1 VKSQAGIQ
9 KKLKIALDETRM
21 LIMGVQIL
29 IGFQLNAIV
38 QERFAALPI
47 ISKTCI
53 GMALILM
60 VFTAGLLIS
69 PAAQHR
75 LVEDGEA
82 SERVIAITSRLMKVA
97 LFALAVGIALN
108 LYVAMER
115 IAGVSVALGIGT
127 AAFVAA
133 VTLWYVFALM
143 YRKPVKQ
150 ENVME
155 KETEATPLSTKIDY
169 MLTEARVVL
178 PGVQALL
185 GFQLIAVLTK
195 PFEQLPTELKVA
207 HAAGLGMMALS
218 MMLLMAPAAFHR
230 LAFDGE
236 DAPAV
241 HHVGSILV
249 AAAVGVLALGLAAE
263 VMVAIGALT
272 GSLEIAV
279 FTAVP
284 VLLVLLGL
292 WYVWPMVIRSRLQR
306 SVR

>member
-1 VKSQAGIQ
+1 
-9 KKLKIALDETRM
+9 
-21 LIMGVQIL
+21 
-29 IGFQLNAIV
+29 
-38 QERFAALPI
+38 
-47 ISKTCI
+47 
-53 GMALILM
+53 
-60 VFTAGLLIS
+60 
-69 PAAQHR
+69 
-75 LVEDGEA
+75 
-82 SERVIAITSRLMKVA
+82 
-97 LFALAVGIALN
+97 
-108 LYVAMER
+108 VAMER

-150 ENVME
+150 ENAMA
-155 KETEATPLSTKIDY
+155 KQTNATPLSTKIDY

-207 HAAGLGMMALS
+207 HATGLGMMALS

-230 LAFDGE
+230 LAFNGE

-241 HHVGSILV
+241 HRVGSILV
-249 AAAVGVLALGLAAE
+249 TAAVGVLALGLGAE

-272 GSLEIAV
+272 GSLEIGV

>member
-1 VKSQAGIQ
+1 VKSQADIQ

-38 QERFAALPI
+38 QERLAALPI

-53 GMALILM
+53 GVALILM

-75 LVEDGEA
+75 LVEHGEA
-82 SERVIAITSRLMKVA
+82 SARVITITSRLMKLA
-97 LFALAVGIALN
+97 LFALAVGIALD

-115 IAGVSVALGIGT
+115 IAGIPVALGIGI

-133 VTLWYVFALM
+133 VMLWYVIALM
-143 YRKPVKQ
+143 HRATSKQ
-150 ENVME
+150 ENVMTE
-155 KETEATPLSTKIDY
+155 ETEATPLSTKIDY

-195 PFEQLPTELKVA
+195 PFEQLPTELKMA
-207 HAAGLGMMALS
+207 HAAGLAMMALS

-230 LAFDGE
+230 LAFNGE
-236 DAPAV
+236 DVPAA
-241 HHVGSILV
+241 HRVGSILIT
-249 AAAVGVLALGLAAE
+249 AALGVLALGLGAE
-263 VMVAIGALT
+263 VMVAFGALTRRLEIGALV
-272 GSLEIAV
+272 A
-279 FTAVP
+279 
-284 VLLVLLGL
+284 LLVVLVLFGL
-292 WYVWPMVIRSRLQR
+292 WYVWPLAVRARLPR
-306 SVR
+306 RAR

>member
-97 LFALAVGIALN
+97 LFALAVGIALD

-115 IAGVSVALGIGT
+115 IAGIPVALGIGI
-127 AAFVAA
+127 AAFIAA
-133 VTLWYVFALM
+133 VMLWYVIALM
-143 YRKPVKQ
+143 HRVTNKQ
-150 ENVME
+150 ENAMT
-155 KETEATPLSTKIDY
+155 KRTEATPLSTKIDY

-195 PFEQLPTELKVA
+195 PFEELPTELKMA
-207 HAAGLGMMALS
+207 HAAGLAMMALS

-230 LAFDGE
+230 LAFNGE
-236 DAPAV
+236 DAPAA
-241 HHVGSILV
+241 HQVGSILV
-249 AAAVGVLALGLAAE
+249 TAALGFLALGLGAE
-263 VMVAIGALT
+263 VMVAFGALT
-272 GSLEIAV
+272 GRVEIGAFIAV
-279 FTAVP
+279 LV
-284 VLLVLLGL
+284 VLVLFGL
-292 WYVWPMVIRSRLQR
+292 WYVWPLAVRARLLR
-306 SVR
+306 RAA